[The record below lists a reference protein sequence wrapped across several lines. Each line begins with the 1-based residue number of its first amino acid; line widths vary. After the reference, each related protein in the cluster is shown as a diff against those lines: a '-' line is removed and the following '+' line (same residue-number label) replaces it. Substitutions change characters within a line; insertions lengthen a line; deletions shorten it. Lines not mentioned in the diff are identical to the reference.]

1 MPSFCLQLTTPETGS
16 LPVYISG
23 NFNDW
28 LPDEKHYQMQSLA
41 EGQYSFCFPETT
53 DLPDPLEYKYT
64 RGGWD
69 QMETDEN
76 GNDAP
81 NRIVE
86 LKQEQSVDFV
96 PRWQE
101 NIATDPALLPE
112 THVISETFE
121 IPQLGRHRRVTA
133 LLPHDYH
140 QTDRR
145 YPVIYM
151 QDAQNLFDDQSPYG
165 NWAIDRSLAK
175 LAARQRGDVVVIA
188 IDHGDEERVRE
199 FLPYE
204 TDKWGRGQGR
214 KYIRFLA
221 QTLKPY
227 VDSHFRTLPDRQHT
241 GVGGSSMGGL
251 VSIYAGLMF
260 PQVFGR
266 LMVFS
271 PSLWV
276 SPKIYFDAIGFFNPS
291 DTKIYLYAG
300 GRESFNM
307 VPSVER
313 FKETLER
320 RGMDHGQIRF
330 KLSIN
335 PGGRHHEAVWAAE
348 FPKALEWLFFLSGLS
363 QAR

>member
-1 MPSFCLQLTTPETGS
+1 MELSTAENNDR
-16 LPVYISG
+16 PVYVSG

-28 LPDEKHYQMQSLA
+28 LPDDNRFQMQPVA
-41 EGQYSFCFPETT
+41 EGRYHFCFPENAP
-53 DLPDPLEYKYT
+53 LPDPVEYKYT

-69 QMETDEN
+69 QMEADEN

-81 NRIVE
+81 NRIVG
-86 LKQEQSVDFV
+86 LAQGKATDFV
-96 PRWQE
+96 PRWQ
-101 NIATDPALLPE
+101 ADVTVSPDLLPQI
-112 THVISETFE
+112 HVVSEAFD
-121 IPQLGRHRRVTA
+121 IPQLQRQRRITA

-151 QDAQNLFDDQSPYG
+151 QDAQNLFDDQAPYG

-175 LAARQRGDVVVIA
+175 LAARQRGDVIVVA
-188 IDHGDEERVRE
+188 IDHGDENRVTE
-199 FLPYE
+199 FSPYE
-204 TDKWGRGQGR
+204 TQKWGRGQGR
-214 KYIRFLA
+214 RYSSFLA
-221 QTLKPY
+221 QTLKPF

-251 VSIYAGLMF
+251 ISIYAGLMF

-291 DTKIYLYAG
+291 ETKIYLYAG
-300 GRESFNM
+300 KQESASM

-320 RGMDHGQIRF
+320 RGMDHGQIQF

-335 PGGRHHEAVWAAE
+335 PSGRHNEAVWAAE
-348 FPKALEWLFFLSGLS
+348 FPKALEWLFF
-363 QAR
+363 A